1 MKVAFLTTDNRNEY
15 KNYGAPAPYF
25 GAAPTALLQGLA
37 QVPEVEVHVVSCLRQ
52 KVASPPQLASNIF
65 YHSLLVPRMGWMR
78 TGYQGCI
85 RAVRRKL
92 KALQPDLA
100 HGQGTELDCAL
111 SAAFSGFPNV
121 LTIHGNMR
129 LIARINRARPFSFL
143 WLAARLEGFTLP
155 RSDGVVCITEHT
167 RQAVMGLARRTWVA
181 PNAVDTS
188 FFEINARPTPGAP
201 AHLLCV
207 AHIYALKNQN
217 ALIRALD
224 PLAGKYPFELHFCG
238 AADERIAYARE
249 FLRLV
254 RARRWCVHHG
264 FAGRQEVQA
273 RLLEATA
280 LILPSLEDNCPMA
293 ILEAMAAGVPVI
305 AARVGGVPEL
315 VEEGKTGFLCNPHEP
330 ASMAAAIERVLR
342 DPAWAAAVARQA
354 RERARERFHPETIA
368 RRHLAIYR
376 EVLGRA

>member
-1 MKVAFLTTDNRNEY
+1 
-15 KNYGAPAPYF
+15 
-25 GAAPTALLQGLA
+25 
-37 QVPEVEVHVVSCLRQ
+37 
-52 KVASPPQLASNIF
+52 
-65 YHSLLVPRMGWMR
+65 
-78 TGYQGCI
+78 
-85 RAVRRKL
+85 
-92 KALQPDLA
+92 
-100 HGQGTELDCAL
+100 
-111 SAAFSGFPNV
+111 
-121 LTIHGNMR
+121 
-129 LIARINRARPFSFL
+129 
-143 WLAARLEGFTLP
+143 
-155 RSDGVVCITEHT
+155 ITEHT

-376 EVLGRA
+376 EVLDQA